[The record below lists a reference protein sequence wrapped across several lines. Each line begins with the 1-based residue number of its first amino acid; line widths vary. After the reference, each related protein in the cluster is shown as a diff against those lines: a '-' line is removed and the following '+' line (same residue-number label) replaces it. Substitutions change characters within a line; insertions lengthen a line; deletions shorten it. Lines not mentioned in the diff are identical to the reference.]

1 VTKRPDIINLVRR
14 GADIS
19 YLSNDEDE
27 IQGSQNQILEKKNP
41 MLAFLFKVRT
51 QSLAFFSLMNL
62 EMLVHYFA

>member
-51 QSLAFFSLMNL
+51 LIKYLHFNL
-62 EMLVHYFA
+62 SPSFL